1 MPSELKATRGPWRI
15 KQGPWKISILSPEKN
30 PSDLVAEVS
39 VYTQSGDLDNQ
50 KANAHLLA
58 ASWELYQALEA
69 LVEPTY
75 LEHLSVMVNR
85 GKAALA
91 KARGEQ

>member
-1 MPSELKATRGPWRI
+1 MSSELKATPGPYHLGEAKSGRSYI
-15 KQGPWKISILSPEKN
+15 YARNSEQPMKPEVRLGKTN
-30 PSDLVAEVS
+30 VTDEMR
-39 VYTQSGDLDNQ
+39 
-50 KANAHLLA
+50 ANAHLLA

-75 LEHLSVMVNR
+75 LEPLSVMVNR